1 MQATI
6 SRQALACLE
15 FFVTHPNIRINHR
28 TLMDQGL
35 SKRKSYAILKELRE
49 ANLVKMVKY
58 VGGGTTL
65 KVVESDSPTVVES
78 GNSYIAVQLVSS
90 ISNSYTARTTNIA
103 TNKFLDRVEGK
114 GIEMGWDFFEGS
126 SSSDDDLVREREKHM
141 VQKKA
146 EYVEAREKKAQQRKD
161 MHRSKLDP
169 INWTC
174 KDVAYEFADRMADI
188 WSIAPFS
195 VTQSRFVQALAGFRK
210 QHDTNGAL
218 EIEIVNMFFS
228 SLQAEKYTDGN
239 HLWRAFMYKAPL
251 LLQSAK
257 ERVVSVEEIETAIIR
272 DQETTSK
279 KLSLLDEDDDV

>member
-1 MQATI
+1 MAIKI
-6 SRQALACLE
+6 SSEALYSLE
-15 FFVTHPNIRINHR
+15 FFATHPDVRINHR
-28 TLMDQGL
+28 TLMERGI
-35 SKRKSYAILKELRE
+35 SRRKSYAILKELRD
-49 ANLVKMVKY
+49 ANLVKMTKY

-65 KVVESDSPTVVES
+65 KVVASDSTVVAES

-114 GIEMGWDFFEGS
+114 EIEMGWDFFEGS
-126 SSSDDDLVREREKHM
+126 SSSDDDTLREREKHM

-146 EYVEAREKKAQQRKD
+146 DYAEAREKKAQQRKD
-161 MHRSKLDP
+161 LHRSHVDS
-169 INWTC
+169 IHWTC
-174 KDVAYEFADRMADI
+174 KDVAYEFADRMANI
-188 WSIAPFS
+188 WSIKPFS
-195 VTQSRFVQALAGFRK
+195 VTQSRFVQALSGFRK

-218 EIEIVNMFFS
+218 EMEIVDMFFS
-228 SLQAEKYTDGN
+228 TLQAEKYTDGN

-257 ERVVSVEEIETAIIR
+257 ERVLSVEDIETAIIR